1 MMDMDITNQEGMDNI
16 INEDVSL
23 RSSRFRRAL
32 SMNLMKYQEIERIL
46 TEMTKEKKKLGKSL
60 QKLLSLHKNET
71 TINKIL
77 KENKDS
83 KLKCIQISILI

>member
-1 MMDMDITNQEGMDNI
+1 MDMDITNQEGMDNI